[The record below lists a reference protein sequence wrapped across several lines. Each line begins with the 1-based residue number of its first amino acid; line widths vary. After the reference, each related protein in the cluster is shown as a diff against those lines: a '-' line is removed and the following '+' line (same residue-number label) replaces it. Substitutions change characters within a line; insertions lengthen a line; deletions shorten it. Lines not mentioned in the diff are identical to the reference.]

1 MQRFMLMFLV
11 AVLVMASMASA
22 ATVWDPANNPAPAN
36 RNLWEDPAN
45 WTAGVPVAVAPGEVK
60 AQFYIADTNE
70 AWVSDAQACLF
81 FVQGDNG
88 ADDAGIIRIKDGG
101 TLTTGNNWSAVG
113 YNRIA
118 HTIVEAGGALNFGQH
133 MWIGLLEGAVGTLD
147 ISGTVTVA
155 GQLGIGW
162 NGGVGT
168 VNVLD
173 GGLLVLD
180 HWSSTASI
188 KAGSVLDIRGTGVV
202 TIPGNQVSQALDYAD
217 IGRIIGNGVLGYVSA
232 TYDDIDDITT
242 IAAIDYDPNSPFVD
256 AGDDM
261 IAWSGAGA
269 TLDPNIVEMAGS
281 AWTNLTYL
289 WTAEPNGIGDPN
301 LDVDITNADQ
311 GIASVTITKAVPTGD
326 VTVITLTLAVNNEGN
341 LPEEAVKDTMTIDV
355 YDNACLATKAAG
367 QAVIDPTDVD
377 GNCIT
382 NFKDFAVMAT
392 TWLDDYALTEPVVKL
407 R

>member
-1 MQRFMLMFLV
+1 
-11 AVLVMASMASA
+11 
-22 ATVWDPANNPAPAN
+22 
-36 RNLWEDPAN
+36 
-45 WTAGVPVAVAPGEVK
+45 
-60 AQFYIADTNE
+60 
-70 AWVSDAQACLF
+70 VSDAQACLY

-88 ADDAGIIRIKDGG
+88 AADAGIIRIKDGG

-113 YNRIA
+113 YNRTA

-180 HWSSTASI
+180 HWSSTGSI

-232 TYDDIDDITT
+232 MYDDIDDITT

-261 IAWSGAGA
+261 IAWSGKGA
-269 TLDPNIVEMAGS
+269 TLDPNIVEVPGS

-289 WTAEPNGIGDPN
+289 WTAEPDGIDDPN

-311 GIASVTITKAVPTGD
+311 EVPSVTITKAVPTGD

-341 LPEEAVKDTMTIDV
+341 APEEAVQETMTIDV

-382 NFKDFAVMAT
+382 NFKDFAIMAT
-392 TWLDDYALTEPVVKL
+392 TWLDDYKLTGPVVKL
-407 R
+407 RI